1 MVPLFLRLRSAAS
14 FRAALPGCSGLRALQ
29 QTLRPRRGMS
39 ASLPEGVP
47 PHSNRL
53 RAAQPASRD
62 RFECS
67 THGPGGHGRCDVE
80 SEQREQETDD
90 WEAFVA
96 ASLTR
101 QPGEL
106 YGRVVRYH

>member
-1 MVPLFLRLRSAAS
+1 
-14 FRAALPGCSGLRALQ
+14 
-29 QTLRPRRGMS
+29 MS

-47 PHSNRL
+47 PHSSRL
-53 RAAQPASRD
+53 RAAQPAPRD

-80 SEQREQETDD
+80 SEQRDEVHDDD

>member
-1 MVPLFLRLRSAAS
+1 
-14 FRAALPGCSGLRALQ
+14 
-29 QTLRPRRGMS
+29 MS

-96 ASLTR
+96 DEHRGMHLMHLIITAGHPTPPCFPPLHS
-101 QPGEL
+101 PSWAAAEE
-106 YGRVVRYH
+106 

>member
-1 MVPLFLRLRSAAS
+1 
-14 FRAALPGCSGLRALQ
+14 
-29 QTLRPRRGMS
+29 MS

-47 PHSNRL
+47 PHSSRL
-53 RAAQPASRD
+53 RAAQPAPRD

-67 THGPGGHGRCDVE
+67 THGPGGHGRCDAE
-80 SEQREQETDD
+80 SEQRDEVHDDD